1 MDCRDRL
8 TFVSIVTPY
17 ADSHHLSA
25 QVASTNLDNVIGCLP
40 NHDIKK
46 STKVY
51 IAPVAKADPAAEAE

>member
-1 MDCRDRL
+1 MA
-8 TFVSIVTPY
+8 TAV
-17 ADSHHLSA
+17 SA

-51 IAPVAKADPAAEAE
+51 IAPAAKKE